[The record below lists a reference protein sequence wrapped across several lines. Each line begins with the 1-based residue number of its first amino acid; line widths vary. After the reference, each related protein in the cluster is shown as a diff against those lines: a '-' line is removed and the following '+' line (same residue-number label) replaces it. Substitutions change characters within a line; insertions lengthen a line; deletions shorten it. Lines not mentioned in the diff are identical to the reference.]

1 MKRRSGLDRRQL
13 LKSGG
18 GILAAT
24 AVGGGLAGAGESVDA
39 DGADS
44 STVYESLGVR
54 PLINCKGTFT
64 IITGS
69 LTLPEVKKAMDDA
82 SRHFV
87 HLDELMEAV
96 GQRLAKLTGAEW
108 GIVTAGCAAA
118 MTAATCACIA
128 GASPE
133 KMQRLP
139 NLAGLKDEVVIPKW
153 SRNVYDHA
161 IRMIGARI
169 LTPTSL
175 EALEAA
181 IGPRTAMVYILAGP
195 DDTGPFGLEP
205 IAKIA
210 KAKGVPVL
218 VDAAA
223 ENLTP
228 EVHLGRGADL
238 VCYSGGK
245 ALRGPQCAGVL
256 LGRKDLCQAA
266 WLNSAPHH
274 AFARS
279 LKVGKEEII
288 GMLTAVDMW
297 YRRDHAAEWK
307 TWEGWLAQIARRVES
322 INGVTT
328 EVLKPDSLSNRTPQL
343 KIKWNRTRLGG
354 VEGEDVFQMLLDG
367 RPRIH
372 LYSSGGGR
380 GDKPEENSVTVTAWM
395 MQPGEAEIVAEQLA
409 KALSAPA
416 SAWMSR
422 RRPHTGAP
430 AAASTQALDVS
441 GRWDAEISFV
451 RGAETHTIFLEQ
463 REGRLRGTHF
473 GETLRGKLEGR
484 VEGDQVDF
492 RSSQPY
498 EGTELGFKFS
508 GKATPESISGTV
520 DLGEY
525 GHASWTAKRA

>member
-1 MKRRSGLDRRQL
+1 MKRINNLDRREL

-18 GILAAT
+18 GFLAAA
-24 AVGGGLAGAGESVDA
+24 AVA
-39 DGADS
+39 DGVPFARQGAPAAANGS
-44 STVYESLGVR
+44 SNVYEAIGVR

-96 GQRLAKLTGAEW
+96 GARLAQLTGAEW

-128 GASPE
+128 GGSPE

-139 NLAGLKDEVVIPKW
+139 GLEGLKDEVVIPKW

-161 IRMIGARI
+161 IRMAGVRV

-175 EALEAA
+175 ETLEAA

-205 IAKIA
+205 VAKIA
-210 KAKGVPVL
+210 RARGVPVL

-228 EVHLGRGADL
+228 EVHLRRGADL
-238 VCYSGGK
+238 VAYSGGK
-245 ALRGPQCAGVL
+245 ALRGPQCAGLL
-256 LGRKDLCQAA
+256 LGRQDLCQAA
-266 WLNSAPHH
+266 WINSAPHH

-288 GMLTAVDMW
+288 GMLTAVQMW
-297 YRRDHAAEWK
+297 YRRDHQVEWK
-307 TWEGWLAQIARRVES
+307 TWEGWLAQIAGKVAS
-322 INGVTT
+322 IQGVTT
-328 EVLKPDSLSNRTPQL
+328 EVVQPDSLSNRTPSL
-343 KIKWNRTRLGG
+343 KIKWDGSRLGVSG
-354 VEGEDVFQMLLDG
+354 QEVFQRLLNG
-367 RPRIH
+367 NPRVQ
-372 LYSSGGGR
+372 LYGSTGTRREKLQDS
-380 GDKPEENSVTVTAWM
+380 SVTVTAWM
-395 MQPGEAEIVAEQLA
+395 MQPGEAETVARLLLE
-409 KALSAPA
+409 ALSSPSPA
-416 SAWMSR
+416 SAPVK
-422 RRPHTGAP
+422 RPAT
-430 AAASTQALDVS
+430 LDLS
-441 GRWDAEISFV
+441 GRWDAELVFM
-451 RGAETHTIFLEQ
+451 RGSEPHTLFLEQ
-463 REGRLRGTHF
+463 KDGRLGGTHC
-473 GETLRGKLEGR
+473 GEALRGKLEGWI
-484 VEGDQVDF
+484 EGDEVEF
-492 RSSQPY
+492 RSVQPT
-498 EGTELGFKFS
+498 EATELEFRFR
-508 GKATPESISGTV
+508 GKATPQSISGTV

-525 GHASWTAKRA
+525 GKANWTAQREV